1 MCYDRVDRPVR
12 RQKLRMFKAFLM
24 SLLLVVIF
32 MFADFTDLFAI
43 LSHKVTQ
50 YIACGLLLTV
60 CITAVIV
67 LKPNADKGTEDEKD
81 NK

>member
-1 MCYDRVDRPVR
+1 
-12 RQKLRMFKAFLM
+12 MFKAFLM
-24 SLLLVVIF
+24 SLLFVGIF
-32 MFADFTDLFAI
+32 ALADFTDLFAI
-43 LSHKVTQ
+43 LSHKITQ

-67 LKPNADKGTEDEKD
+67 LKPNADEGTEDEKD